1 MHRLVLLRHGE
12 SVWNLENRFSG
23 WADIGLTDTGLA
35 EAKAAGQL
43 LKQKGFVFDVAF
55 TSVLRRAIKTAGVA
69 EVRVPDIGDFKDVP
83 VIEIFVKP
91 GDSVKAED
99 PLIALESDKA
109 TMEVPAPSA
118 RARCARSR

>member
-23 WADIGLTDTGLA
+23 WADVGLTDTGLA

-55 TSVLRRAIKTAGVA
+55 TSVLRRAIKT
-69 EVRVPDIGDFKDVP
+69 
-83 VIEIFVKP
+83 
-91 GDSVKAED
+91 
-99 PLIALESDKA
+99 L
-109 TMEVPAPSA
+109 
-118 RARCARSR
+118 